1 MSLHA
6 YLWIFFNLAVLLML
20 GLDLGL
26 AKRREKAVTTRSA
39 VVWTLIWISLSLLL
53 GAGIWVF
60 WRSERGLQF
69 FTGYLIEYA
78 LSVDNLFV
86 FVLIFGYFKVETRW
100 QHKLLFWGVLGAF
113 AMRAGLI
120 LVGAELVERFQWLFY
135 LFGAFLI
142 FSALKL
148 LFGKDDEEVGPEHR
162 LVLRLARRFLPIA
175 TNPEVGKF
183 SVREDGR
190 LKATRLFLVLLV
202 IEATDLLF
210 AADSIPAVLG
220 VSNDRFVLYSSN
232 VCAVLG
238 LRTLYFLIAALM
250 AKLHY
255 LKYALAAVLA
265 FVGVKMVLHDLIEI
279 PTLVSLVVIAG
290 MLGTAVVASMLRPT
304 PAEG

>member
-1 MSLHA
+1 MSFHA
-6 YLWIFFNLAVLLML
+6 YLWIGFNLAVLVML

-26 AKRREKAVTTRSA
+26 AKRREQAVTTRSA

-53 GAGIWVF
+53 GAGIWVL
-60 WRSERGLQF
+60 WKSERGLQF

-86 FVLIFGYFKVETRW
+86 FVLIFGYFKVETQW

-148 LFGKDDEEVGPEHR
+148 LFGKDDEEVDPEHR

-175 TNPEVGKF
+175 THPEEGKF
-183 SVREDGR
+183 FVREDGR

-290 MLGTAVVASMLRPT
+290 MLGTAVVASMLRPV
-304 PAEG
+304 PAGE

>member
-1 MSLHA
+1 MNLHVV
-6 YLWIFFNLAVLLML
+6 LWIGFNLIVLVML

-26 AKRREKAVTTRSA
+26 AKRRAEAVTTKSA
-39 VVWTLIWISLSLLL
+39 VVWTLIWVTFSLLL

-60 WRSERGLQF
+60 WKSERGLQF

-86 FVLIFGYFKVETRW
+86 FVLLFGYFKLAPRW

-120 LVGAELVERFQWLFY
+120 LVGAELVERFHWLFY
-135 LFGAFLI
+135 LFGAFLL

-148 LFGKDDEEVGPEHR
+148 LFGRDDDEVDPEHN
-162 LVLRLARRFLPIA
+162 LFLRLARRFLPIA
-175 TNPEVGKF
+175 TDPPEGTF
-183 SVREDGR
+183 FVREEGR
-190 LKATRLFLVLLV
+190 LKLTRLFLVLVV
-202 IEATDLLF
+202 IETTDLFF
-210 AADSIPAVLG
+210 ALDSIPAVLG

-250 AKLHY
+250 AKLRY
-255 LKYALAAVLA
+255 LKLALAGVLA
-265 FVGVKMVLHDLIEI
+265 FVGLKMVLHRWVEV
-279 PTLVSLVVIAG
+279 PTVASLLTIAG
-290 MLGTAVVASMLRPT
+290 LLGIAVLASVLRPM
-304 PAEG
+304 PAQD

>member
-1 MSLHA
+1 MSFHG
-6 YLWIFFNLAVLLML
+6 YLWIFFNLAVLVML
-20 GLDLGL
+20 ALDLGL
-26 AKRREKAVTTRSA
+26 AKRRAQAVTTRSA
-39 VVWTLIWISLSLLL
+39 VVWTLVWIGLSLAL
-53 GAGIWVF
+53 GAGIWIL

-120 LVGAELVERFQWLFY
+120 LIGAELVEHFDWLFY
-135 LFGAFLI
+135 LFGAFLL

-148 LFGKDDEEVGPEHR
+148 LLGKEDEGVDPEHT

-175 TNPEVGKF
+175 KNPEEGKF
-183 SVREDGR
+183 FVREEGR
-190 LKATRLFLVLLV
+190 LKATRLFLVLVV

-250 AKLHY
+250 AKLHF
-255 LKYALAAVLA
+255 LKFALAAVLA
-265 FVGVKMVLHDLIEI
+265 FVGLKMVLHDVVEI

-290 MLGTAVVASMLRPT
+290 MLGTAVVASLLRSEV
-304 PAEG
+304 AGG